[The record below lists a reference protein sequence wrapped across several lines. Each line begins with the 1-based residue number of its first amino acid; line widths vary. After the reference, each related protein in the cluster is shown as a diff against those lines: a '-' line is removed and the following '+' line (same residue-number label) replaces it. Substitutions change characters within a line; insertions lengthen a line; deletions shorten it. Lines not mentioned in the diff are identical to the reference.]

1 MVYIKVRFKL
11 VGARIEKKPVKE
23 TTNCLVTLPDIQ
35 QERFWLGISAGGFWA
50 GGRGEADDDS
60 RENGFDFSIFSM
72 LCCNAMLAWGD
83 RAPDLEFWSWR
94 PPGRR

>member
-1 MVYIKVRFKL
+1 LPRYTSGYSTRTFL
-11 VGARIEKKPVKE
+11 VGNFR
-23 TTNCLVTLPDIQ
+23 
-35 QERFWLGISAGGFWA
+35 RGFWA

-60 RENGFDFSIFSM
+60 RESGFNFSIFSM

-94 PPGRR
+94 PQGDGDAHGRHGWRGRENTAILG